1 MERFQECFSDL
12 EDPRTG
18 NARRHELQEVL
29 FIALLAN
36 LCGAESCVDMAG
48 FGEAKEELLRGFLK
62 LEHGT
67 PSHDTFSRIF
77 RLVQPE
83 AFHGC
88 FQRFMAAFAEARGG
102 KVVALDGK
110 SLRRSFERAG
120 QGSPLHLVSAAE
132 ERLVLGQMAVCEG
145 SNEIEAVP
153 ALLALLEL
161 ESTTVTLD
169 GMHCQRETARQIV
182 DKGGDYLMVV
192 KGNQPAL
199 HEKIRLFFTDPAA
212 PADQVDETVDGD
224 HGRIEERRAEV
235 LHDVAWLAKS
245 YDWPGLTC
253 LGKVTARR
261 EIASRLNVGLG
272 S

>member
-102 KVVALDGK
+102 KALDGK
-110 SLRRSFERAG
+110 SLRR
-120 QGSPLHLVSAAE
+120 PLA
-132 ERLVLGQMAVCEG
+132 
-145 SNEIEAVP
+145 
-153 ALLALLEL
+153 
-161 ESTTVTLD
+161 STTAWIFVVSPPRLRPI
-169 GMHCQRETARQIV
+169 QRI
-182 DKGGDYLMVV
+182 
-192 KGNQPAL
+192 PPP
-199 HEKIRLFFTDPAA
+199 F
-212 PADQVDETVDGD
+212 
-224 HGRIEERRAEV
+224 
-235 LHDVAWLAKS
+235 
-245 YDWPGLTC
+245 
-253 LGKVTARR
+253 
-261 EIASRLNVGLG
+261 
-272 S
+272 